1 MTALTRKKHK
11 YNWTKSCQQSFQ
23 ELKKR
28 LNTAPVLTI
37 PQGSTRFAIYY
48 DVSKSKLVTV
58 LMQHDKVVAYASRQ
72 LKDYETRY
80 PTHDMELATVVFDL
94 KTWRH
99 YLYGVHCEIYTDHKT
114 LKYLFTQKRLN
125 MHQGRWLE
133 LLNEHDFTI
142 NYHPGKANKVANTRS
157 QKSIRN
163 IN

>member
-1 MTALTRKKHK
+1 MVFLGHVVSKDGVAVDPAKVEAVLNWPQPKNVTEIRSFLGLAGYYRRFMEGFAKIANPMTALTRKKHK

-80 PTHDMELATVVFDL
+80 PTHDMELAAVVFAI
-94 KTWRH
+94 KNW
-99 YLYGVHCEIYTDHKT
+99 
-114 LKYLFTQKRLN
+114 
-125 MHQGRWLE
+125 
-133 LLNEHDFTI
+133 
-142 NYHPGKANKVANTRS
+142 
-157 QKSIRN
+157 
-163 IN
+163 